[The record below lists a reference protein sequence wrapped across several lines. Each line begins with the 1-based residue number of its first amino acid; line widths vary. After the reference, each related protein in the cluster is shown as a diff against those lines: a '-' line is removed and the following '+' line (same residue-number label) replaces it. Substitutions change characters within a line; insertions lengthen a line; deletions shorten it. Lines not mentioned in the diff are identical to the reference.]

1 MLKNNTDHN
10 KCTSVSFFH
19 QKEKGKWFMA
29 SISPIYKTQLKCY
42 NTLEVCFVESLPA
55 QGDLCDVNVRS
66 EIHSYD
72 RWDCHVQAC
81 AAGREE

>member
-1 MLKNNTDHN
+1 M
-10 KCTSVSFFH
+10 VYGF
-19 QKEKGKWFMA
+19 
-29 SISPIYKTQLKCY
+29 YKPNLQNSTELKCY
-42 NTLEVCFVESLPA
+42 NTLEVCFVESLPV

-72 RWDCHVQAC
+72 RRDCHVQAC